1 MPDSDHHAHRP
12 DPDDHLRRA
21 VDDVLDP
28 VWPDERRRAARRLT
42 ASTAGR
48 AAVGVVGF
56 CSLSLVEHV
65 VIGGPVPWAFFG
77 FVGVITTLAA
87 FRNAGDRGHLRRG

>member
-1 MPDSDHHAHRP
+1 
-12 DPDDHLRRA
+12 
-21 VDDVLDP
+21 
-28 VWPDERRRAARRLT
+28 
-42 ASTAGR
+42 
-48 AAVGVVGF
+48 VGVVGF